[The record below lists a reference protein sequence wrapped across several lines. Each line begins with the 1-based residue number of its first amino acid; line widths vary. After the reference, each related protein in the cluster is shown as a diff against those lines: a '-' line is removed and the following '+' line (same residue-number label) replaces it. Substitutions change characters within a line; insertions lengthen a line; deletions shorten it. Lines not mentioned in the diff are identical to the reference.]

1 MADVGHPVPDHRHA
15 HFIITVDRPGFVVHQ
30 VRTPGVSGEHS
41 LGLSL
46 PQGAVL
52 DYGLDPGLVQQAMHG
67 LIVGR
72 FVVGQRLDPT
82 LRQIGAG
89 LLEQRRDHLVV
100 AHRRFRDPVG
110 QGQFMTD
117 IDQEMELVAEPLH
130 DSLHFPLGVE
140 ILLAASTGLWQ
151 SQLRLGLLIAASPRR
166 AFSAVAS
173 PAVRGPRSGTTVAN
187 RRTIASKLARIALRW
202 AGCPKTSRNRDRFQC
217 FGTWASVSTPSS
229 RQSVGFAAVRPGR
242 REIKD
247 VATRGASRATTR
259 GRRRES
265 HRVHVP

>member
-151 SQLRLGLLIAASPRR
+151 SQLRLGLLTRRFATAGVQRRGIARR
-166 AFSAVAS
+166 C
-173 PAVRGPRSGTTVAN
+173 RPRSGTTVAN

-229 RQSVGFAAVRPGR
+229 RQSVGLR
-242 REIKD
+242 RSSARQASYEGCRNKG
-247 VATRGASRATTR
+247 VSTATPQRTETG
-259 GRRRES
+259 
-265 HRVHVP
+265 